1 VLQFVGFQ
9 PTEGKG
15 ETGEGGGRGEGEDG
29 EATTSVALF
38 RLLPWPGRNF
48 GPGAPTSTNTQTG
61 DWWELLRIDVVL
73 DVRDAVL
80 AVAGL
85 HAGCAYGLYLR
96 KELIRITLRQKVS
109 FLGHKKLHWACSS
122 ADRSQSVLC
131 CLLYQVHPLFSCHG
145 LVGGTQRS
153 R

>member
-15 ETGEGGGRGEGEDG
+15 ETGEGGGRGAEGEDG

-73 DVRDAVL
+73 DVHDAVL

-85 HAGCAYGLYLR
+85 HTGYAYGLYLQKTSSFKSAQRGHVEYR
-96 KELIRITLRQKVS
+96 K
-109 FLGHKKLHWACSS
+109 
-122 ADRSQSVLC
+122 
-131 CLLYQVHPLFSCHG
+131 
-145 LVGGTQRS
+145 S
-153 R
+153 RFMAHHLAAR